1 MGASTSVAR
10 IPRLGRPSVA
20 WLLLIGAVPCLVA
33 RSALPQ
39 NPSAPEQVR
48 EPAPAIDPAAGES
61 LVPLP
66 TLGGKQFWADELLFH
81 QWRIQRNVLTD
92 QCRLLDADNWRWASG
107 SFAECAAVLK
117 KIKRERH
124 LPPMHGK
131 AVIVLHG
138 LGRNRAT
145 VEPICRYL
153 RENSDYT
160 VFNVGYPSTQRDVAG
175 HARALAGIIDRLDG
189 ISEINFVA
197 HSLGNLIVRHYFH
210 DRQLAGPGAHPHPRL
225 GRMVM
230 LGPPNHGSEVA
241 AALAESDFFAATAGR
256 PGLELGARWA
266 ELESRL
272 AVPPCQF
279 GVIAGGLGTGQGFN
293 PLLAGDDDGLV
304 TVASTRLAGASDFV
318 IVPVLHTF
326 LPRDGKVLEY
336 TLRFLKNGYF
346 LSPQEQQPIR

>member
-1 MGASTSVAR
+1 MRSPTWLAR
-10 IPRLGRPSVA
+10 IPRLGRPRAA
-20 WLLLIGAVPCLVA
+20 WLLLVALVPCLVA

-39 NPSAPEQVR
+39 KPSASEAVV
-48 EPAPAIDPAAGES
+48 EPAIDPAAGEM

-66 TLGGKQFWADELLFH
+66 TLGGKQFLADELLFH
-81 QWRIQRNVLTD
+81 RWRIQRNVLTD
-92 QCRLLDADNWRWASG
+92 QCRLLDGDNWQWAAG
-107 SFAECAAVLK
+107 SFDQCQAVLE
-117 KIKRERH
+117 KIKRQRR

-145 VEPICRYL
+145 VEPVCRFL
-153 RENSDYT
+153 RENSDYA
-160 VFNVGYPSTQRDVAG
+160 VFNVGYPSTQRDIAA
-175 HARALAGIIDRLDG
+175 HARALAAIIDRLEG
-189 ISEINFVA
+189 IREINFVA

-210 DRQLAGPGAHPHPRL
+210 DRQAAPPGTRSHPPL

-230 LGPPNHGSEVA
+230 LGPPNHGSEIA
-241 AALAESDFFAATAGR
+241 AALAESDFFASAAGR

-272 AVPPCQF
+272 AVPPCEF
-279 GVIAGGLGTGQGFN
+279 GIIAGGLGNAQGFN

-304 TVASTRLAGASDFV
+304 TVASTRLAGAGDFALV
-318 IVPVLHTF
+318 GVLHSF
-326 LPRDGKVLEY
+326 LPRDEKVLEY

-346 LSPQEQQPIR
+346 VSPRQRHPIP